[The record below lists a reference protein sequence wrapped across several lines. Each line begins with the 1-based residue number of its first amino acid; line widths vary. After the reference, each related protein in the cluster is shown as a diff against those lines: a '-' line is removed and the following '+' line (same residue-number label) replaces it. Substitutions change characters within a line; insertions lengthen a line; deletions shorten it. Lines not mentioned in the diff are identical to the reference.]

1 MPAQDLLLLLGQ
13 PPRVAHYAAEFVGWQ
28 LMGLPFI
35 PAWLTM
41 MTFLRPQ
48 PWMLQS
54 PHGGHQSY
62 YCIEVCSC
70 IHHTCLRSLYC
81 RKNHPKCARGWLPG
95 TLAPPSIVI
104 ASTGSQGLVRLPMY
118 VSILNGAL
126 GLLLCFVLTRSSA
139 RPVQGPAPS

>member
-41 MTFLRPQ
+41 MTFLRPE

-54 PHGGHQSY
+54 PHGGHQ
-62 YCIEVCSC
+62 CGDCSDFTGDPRVA
-70 IHHTCLRSLYC
+70 IAAS
-81 RKNHPKCARGWLPG
+81 NA
-95 TLAPPSIVI
+95 IV
-104 ASTGSQGLVRLPMY
+104 LH
-118 VSILNGAL
+118 
-126 GLLLCFVLTRSSA
+126 
-139 RPVQGPAPS
+139 